1 MVLSGGGFEKYS
13 CCGGP
18 SSRGQEGLASGALS
32 PRYDAMIFASD
43 NWTGASDRV
52 AAALVEAA
60 GGYAPA
66 YGNDPLTA
74 SVEADF
80 ARVFEREVAAFFVAT
95 GTAANALALAQFA
108 KPGGVVF
115 CHRDAHIA
123 VDEGGAPEFFGGGSR
138 LHRIEGVGG
147 KILPADLAAAIALY
161 PASAVHHGQPSA
173 VSISQLTEVGTAYTP
188 AEIAAIAEIAH
199 AAGLPLHM
207 DGARFGNAVAGLGVS
222 PAEISWRA
230 GVDVLSFGGS
240 KNGCFAA
247 EAVLFF
253 DPEKGRGFEFHRK
266 RAGHLFSKSRFVSA
280 QFEAYLANDH
290 WLELAAHSNDMA
302 RRLAV
307 GIEAVSGA
315 SVAFTPGGNEVFAV
329 ISKAADVA
337 LRAAGAAYYEWPAGG
352 LIAAPLHKGSILVR
366 LVASFRTQVTDVDQF
381 VQIVSANRA

>member
-1 MVLSGGGFEKYS
+1 M
-13 CCGGP
+13 
-18 SSRGQEGLASGALS
+18 
-32 PRYDAMIFASD
+32 
-43 NWTGASDRV
+43 
-52 AAALVEAA
+52 
-60 GGYAPA
+60 
-66 YGNDPLTA
+66 
-74 SVEADF
+74 
-80 ARVFEREVAAFFVAT
+80 
-95 GTAANALALAQFA
+95 
-108 KPGGVVF
+108 
-115 CHRDAHIA
+115 
-123 VDEGGAPEFFGGGSR
+123 
-138 LHRIEGVGG
+138 
-147 KILPADLAAAIALY
+147 
-161 PASAVHHGQPSA
+161 
-173 VSISQLTEVGTAYTP
+173 TEVGTAYTP

-266 RAGHLFSKSRFVSA
+266 RAGHLVSKSRFVSA

-315 SVAFTPGGNEVFAV
+315 SVAFTPAGNEVFAA

-366 LVASFRTQVTDVDQF
+366 LVTSFRTQATDVDQF